1 MQNAKFRIYYY
12 LCRLKKMYIPMEL
25 KMRLQRVLQIVE
37 EAERTGA
44 LSDIERDILLAELRE
59 VYAELK
65 FADHSEVA
73 KVVEATSAQPQEPEV
88 EESEEPEMEVEIIFH
103 EEDDDEQDEPA
114 VEDETVAEPTVAE
127 PVVAEPVVE
136 ESAVEE
142 PAVEESAVAV
152 ETPNASNASN
162 ASITPTT
169 PTTPTTPIAQP
180 TPTKRSALLSLY
192 EDEPTP
198 VLGEQFHEA
207 PSVADTIACPK
218 GVAESAPVASLREAI
233 GVADKFMLIRE
244 LFDGDGDAYE
254 RAIENLEAQASLDDC
269 IIYISENYNWRA
281 QSEATQRVMELLQ
294 RKFNE

>member
-1 MQNAKFRIYYY
+1 
-12 LCRLKKMYIPMEL
+12 
-25 KMRLQRVLQIVE
+25 MRLQRMSQIVE

-59 VYAELK
+59 AYSELK
-65 FADHSEVA
+65 FGEVS
-73 KVVEATSAQPQEPEV
+73 VERV
-88 EESEEPEMEVEIIFH
+88 ESEELRVESEELRVESEIEVPIETPI
-103 EEDDDEQDEPA
+103 ETLVETPTVVEPA
-114 VEDETVAEPTVAE
+114 VAEA
-127 PVVAEPVVE
+127 
-136 ESAVEE
+136 
-142 PAVEESAVAV
+142 
-152 ETPNASNASN
+152 
-162 ASITPTT
+162 
-169 PTTPTTPIAQP
+169 PTTPIVQP
-180 TPTKRSALLSLY
+180 ASSKRSALLSLY

-254 RAIENLEAQASLDDC
+254 RAIDNLEAQASLDDC

>member
-1 MQNAKFRIYYY
+1 MKKVESEEWRVENFLY
-12 LCRLKKMYIPMEL
+12 LCKLKKKYIPMEL
-25 KMRLQRVLQIVE
+25 KMRLQRMLQIVE

-59 VYAELK
+59 AYSELK
-65 FADHSEVA
+65 FGEVS
-73 KVVEATSAQPQEPEV
+73 VERV
-88 EESEEPEMEVEIIFH
+88 ESEELRVESEELRVESEIEVPIETPIETPI
-103 EEDDDEQDEPA
+103 EAPVETPVETPTVVEPA
-114 VEDETVAEPTVAE
+114 VAEA
-127 PVVAEPVVE
+127 
-136 ESAVEE
+136 
-142 PAVEESAVAV
+142 
-152 ETPNASNASN
+152 
-162 ASITPTT
+162 
-169 PTTPTTPIAQP
+169 PTTPIVQP
-180 TPTKRSALLSLY
+180 ASPKRSALLSLY

-207 PSVADTIACPK
+207 PSLADTIACPK

-254 RAIENLEAQASLDDC
+254 RAIDNLEAQASLDDC